1 MMQLDMNS
9 QEFKDEMEKTQ
20 QFTDKVIESKGW
32 VYGPNDD
39 VNEGVVMGLARHKL
53 LYGKRFCPCFMVEE
67 DPENPGKFKS
77 TDDRICPCKPAIEK
91 EIPEQGICHC
101 QIFCTPEYR
110 AEKLKEAEA
119 IEQVKKELHDIE
131 EKEEK

>member
-9 QEFKDEMEKTQ
+9 QEFKDEMAKTQ
-20 QFTDKVIESKGW
+20 QFTDKVVESRGW
-32 VYGPNDD
+32 AYGPNAD
-39 VNEGVVMGLARHKL
+39 VNEGVTMGLARHKL

-67 DPENPGKFKS
+67 DPQKPGKFKS

-110 AEKLKEAEA
+110 EANLK
-119 IEQVKKELHDIE
+119 D
-131 EKEEK
+131 